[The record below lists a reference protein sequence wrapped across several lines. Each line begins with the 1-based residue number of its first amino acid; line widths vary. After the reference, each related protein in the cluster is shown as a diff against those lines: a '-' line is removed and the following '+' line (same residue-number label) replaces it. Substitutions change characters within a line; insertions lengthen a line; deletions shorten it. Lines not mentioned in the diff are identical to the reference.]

1 MYLVKNTFFD
11 SIDNKLKAK
20 SKNIPGLASISEDI
34 KTLLLDASVSPDTK
48 FILNNLK
55 LNIESSI
62 GDYIYYEKLEPVKN
76 IIHNSIDDLIDE
88 FNLLENVSDELYELK
103 KLNNL
108 DEKYL
113 ISFEDISKNN
123 STYSVRFINKSNG
136 ESVYVETEKE
146 IFSKY
151 SEHIT
156 KEISTIKNSIITDVN
171 GNLLDNIQLDHTS
184 QVNTLNAAFF
194 IQSLIDYSS
203 NKDVLNDLST
213 SVKVQLYAQLFST
226 GLNTIYD
233 SIQLVNL
240 ISNAVNDTINV
251 LPTITEGIPIVS
263 TILDGINLGAAIKE
277 LLDEHDPLLKKN

>member
-1 MYLVKNTFFD
+1 MFSYDFNVEETYPGKLLLSIMDKITSTLPDVNKNSITIGANQYEVRINSEGRKELLAHSGKWINKEEAIMSDLSSKEYIFFD

-113 ISFEDISKNN
+113 ISFEDISK
-123 STYSVRFINKSNG
+123 I
-136 ESVYVETEKE
+136 
-146 IFSKY
+146 
-151 SEHIT
+151 
-156 KEISTIKNSIITDVN
+156 
-171 GNLLDNIQLDHTS
+171 IQL
-184 QVNTLNAAFF
+184 TL
-194 IQSLIDYSS
+194 
-203 NKDVLNDLST
+203 
-213 SVKVQLYAQLFST
+213 
-226 GLNTIYD
+226 
-233 SIQLVNL
+233 
-240 ISNAVNDTINV
+240 
-251 LPTITEGIPIVS
+251 
-263 TILDGINLGAAIKE
+263 
-277 LLDEHDPLLKKN
+277 

>member
-1 MYLVKNTFFD
+1 
-11 SIDNKLKAK
+11 
-20 SKNIPGLASISEDI
+20 
-34 KTLLLDASVSPDTK
+34 
-48 FILNNLK
+48 
-55 LNIESSI
+55 
-62 GDYIYYEKLEPVKN
+62 
-76 IIHNSIDDLIDE
+76 
-88 FNLLENVSDELYELK
+88 ELK

-171 GNLLDNIQLDHTS
+171 SNLLDNIQLDHTS

-203 NKDVLNDLST
+203 NKDVLND
-213 SVKVQLYAQLFST
+213 F
-226 GLNTIYD
+226 
-233 SIQLVNL
+233 
-240 ISNAVNDTINV
+240 
-251 LPTITEGIPIVS
+251 
-263 TILDGINLGAAIKE
+263 
-277 LLDEHDPLLKKN
+277 

>member
-1 MYLVKNTFFD
+1 M
-11 SIDNKLKAK
+11 
-20 SKNIPGLASISEDI
+20 
-34 KTLLLDASVSPDTK
+34 
-48 FILNNLK
+48 
-55 LNIESSI
+55 
-62 GDYIYYEKLEPVKN
+62 
-76 IIHNSIDDLIDE
+76 
-88 FNLLENVSDELYELK
+88 
-103 KLNNL
+103 
-108 DEKYL
+108 
-113 ISFEDISKNN
+113 
-123 STYSVRFINKSNG
+123 
-136 ESVYVETEKE
+136 
-146 IFSKY
+146 
-151 SEHIT
+151 
-156 KEISTIKNSIITDVN
+156 
-171 GNLLDNIQLDHTS
+171 DNIQLDHTS

-277 LLDEHDPLLKKN
+277 LLDEHDPLLKRTRS